1 MKAFILLLFI
11 SLVSLYNS
19 LEPTI
24 TCQNITN
31 PENQT
36 VCYDAMVEA
45 GYFKCCYEFYN
56 QESSSYLSCLPL
68 TEENFTNIEEF
79 KKQRKSEIGNVNN
92 YTLECESSPVPPTTT
107 PSNSK
112 YISLSLLSLIMLLL

>member
-68 TEENFTNIEEF
+68 TEENFTHIEEF